1 MFRRLKVWEFERGIL
16 FRDGRFVRVLEPGF
30 HWIRGEVTTVDI
42 RRRDT
47 LVDVGPVLT
56 RDLVPIGVRLKVSY
70 RVRDAKVALLQSF
83 EYRAQLVND
92 ATASVH
98 RTLSRVAMEELSAE
112 HHRLEESIQDRL
124 ALEVASYGLRV
135 EDVSIIQVRFPRALR
150 RKLKRMEVGGLP

>member
-1 MFRRLKVWEFERGIL
+1 MFKRLKVWEFERGIL

-30 HWIRGEVTTVDI
+30 HWVRGEVTTVDV

-56 RDLVPIGVRLKVSY
+56 RDPVPVGVRLKVSY
-70 RVRDAKVALLQSF
+70 RIRDPKAALLQAF
-83 EYRAQLVND
+83 EFRAQLVND

-98 RTLSRVAMEELSAE
+98 RTLSLVAMADLAAE
-112 HHRLEESIQDRL
+112 HNGLEQSIQDRL
-124 ALEVASYGLRV
+124 ALEVAAYGLRV

-150 RKLKRMEVGGLP
+150 KKLKRMEVGGLP